1 MEILSRLGY
10 EEVQLPKR
18 RGTPR
23 EELIRIERAKNK
35 EEQIIAKTQE
45 AIRSIL
51 PHLPKL
57 KILSDAMLWRKDKHN
72 VLTAASGTK
81 HVLVFEGWCPKKEV
95 KILQKKI
102 AEKTKRFVLERIQPE
117 EGEEPPIALENSK
130 NIKPFETITR
140 LYGLPGY
147 RELDPTAYLAGF
159 FFVFFGLC
167 LTDVFY
173 GLFIFFLTAFVLH
186 KYRVPSN
193 VRPLVQLL
201 MFGGLASAIIGIFFG
216 GYFGIASDQ
225 IPSWA
230 RVVQIFNP
238 LENPLPIF
246 YLSLGLGFVQIMFGI
261 FLKMLTSIKNGCIKD
276 GILDEGPWLL
286 FFAVLVWLGASTA
299 VENFSGSREIAL
311 LALYSTIVLLVVT
324 QGRKEKSVFMQLFK
338 GIIGLYN
345 IVGYFSDVLSYSRLL
360 ALGLATSALGFAVNL
375 IAGIVNDM
383 IPYVGFIF
391 ATLILVIGHT
401 FNLAINSL
409 GAFIHSARLQ
419 FVEFFGKFMTGGGR
433 GFDPFERKQRY
444 IAFEEKSATPR
455 RS

>member
-1 MEILSRLGY
+1 M
-10 EEVQLPKR
+10 
-18 RGTPR
+18 
-23 EELIRIERAKNK
+23 
-35 EEQIIAKTQE
+35 
-45 AIRSIL
+45 
-51 PHLPKL
+51 
-57 KILSDAMLWRKDKHN
+57 
-72 VLTAASGTK
+72 
-81 HVLVFEGWCPKKEV
+81 
-95 KILQKKI
+95 
-102 AEKTKRFVLERIQPE
+102 ERIQPE